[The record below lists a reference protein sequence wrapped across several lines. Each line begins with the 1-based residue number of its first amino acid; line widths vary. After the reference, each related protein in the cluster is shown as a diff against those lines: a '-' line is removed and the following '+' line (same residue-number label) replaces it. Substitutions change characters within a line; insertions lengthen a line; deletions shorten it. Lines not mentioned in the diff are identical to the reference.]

1 MLQGLSFHLFKQ
13 SNIKS
18 IIFLIGLLSVF
29 ESSATL
35 KSSDELLQ
43 KNQTKHY
50 SEALIRIK
58 QWQQLIQTSKFL
70 SEKEKLIQVNN
81 FFNQQIS
88 FANDINLW
96 GVKDYWA
103 TPYEVLS
110 KGAGDCE
117 DYSIAK
123 YYSLIKLGVPEHKL
137 RITYVKALK
146 YNQAHMVLSYF
157 SHPHA
162 IPTILDNLI
171 PDIISIKQRQDL
183 LPFFSF
189 NDSGVWL
196 ASTSH
201 EKKLKHTPQ
210 LFMWEKLKHRI

>member
-35 KSSDELLQ
+35 KSSDALLQ

-58 QWQQLIQTSKFL
+58 QLQQLIQTSKFL

>member
-35 KSSDELLQ
+35 KSSDALLQ
-43 KNQTKHY
+43 KNQTKYY